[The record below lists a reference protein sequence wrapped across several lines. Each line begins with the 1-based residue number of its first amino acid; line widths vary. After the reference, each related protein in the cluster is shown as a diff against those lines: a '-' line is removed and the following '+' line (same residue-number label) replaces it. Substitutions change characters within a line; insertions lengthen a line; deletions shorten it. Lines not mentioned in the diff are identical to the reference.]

1 MVIGGGGHYPAG
13 DSHSLGIGSINFMG
27 MHVLLAED
35 DRQLQ
40 RQLAEQLTQFGHQVE
55 TADDG
60 LGALAIIGQKAFDIV
75 ILDWM
80 MPGVDGITVLRQ
92 LREGGMNVPVLML
105 TALGQVF
112 DKVEGFDAGADDYV
126 VKPVDP
132 LELNARVN
140 ALVRARRTT
149 EQPSDTVSAGDI
161 TISPSRLRAWRNGRP
176 LNLSQTEFKL
186 LLELARNAGTIVT
199 RPMLIERIWGLD
211 FMPTTNLVDAHIR
224 HLRVKLTEHGDD
236 PISTQRGM
244 GYLLRA

>member
-1 MVIGGGGHYPAG
+1 M
-13 DSHSLGIGSINFMG
+13 S
-27 MHVLLAED
+27 MHVLLVED

-40 RQLAEQLTQFGHQVE
+40 RQLAEQLSQFGHQVE

-60 LGALAIIGQKAFDIV
+60 LAALAIVGQKAFDIV
-75 ILDWM
+75 VLDWM

-132 LELNARVN
+132 LELNARLN
-140 ALVRARRTT
+140 ALVRARRTND
-149 EQPSDTVSAGDI
+149 QPSDTVSAGDI
-161 TISPSRLRAWRNGRP
+161 TISPSRLRAWRGGRP

-186 LLELARNAGTIVT
+186 LLELARNAGTLVT

-224 HLRVKLTEHGDD
+224 HLRVKLVEQGDD

-244 GYLLRA
+244 GYMLRA